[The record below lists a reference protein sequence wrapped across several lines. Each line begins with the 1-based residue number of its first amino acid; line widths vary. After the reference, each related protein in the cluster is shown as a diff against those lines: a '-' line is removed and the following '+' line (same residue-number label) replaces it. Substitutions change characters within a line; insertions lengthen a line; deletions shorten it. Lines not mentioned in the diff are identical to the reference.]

1 MSSASLVF
9 SWNVMLKYN
18 VAMGIIDYLYMGIVG
33 TFSLGCIIYGIRLA
47 IKTRKENIK
56 QYIKNKNQRKIKFEN
71 NGTKH

>member
-1 MSSASLVF
+1 
-9 SWNVMLKYN
+9 
-18 VAMGIIDYLYMGIVG
+18 MGIIDYLYMGIVG